1 MICKQCNNEID
12 GGSLVCPICLYTA
25 PLNEERK
32 KLTDLKDRQASLLRS
47 LCHSPLFLAF
57 TVCLSIV
64 ALATV
69 GSVVQ
74 GNVTDLLAAIFMAV
88 SAVGLWRSYFAK
100 DNRSLADALS
110 TSALYDGFLSVI
122 YVILAICDILA
133 TLGGATLAF
142 LVFDGVILESI
153 SSRIDELREIA
164 LLLMVVGLIFGFIM
178 AAMLFVVRSVF
189 ARRRRFIVNLS
200 RFAAEGSYTPC
211 RTATVGSYIIGAIN
225 IAGGVIL
232 LLMTLASSGITSLV
246 SIVLGLASSLGGDS
260 MAELAGY
267 AQAFSTIVIGTISL
281 GGISRLALGLYY
293 IISARFMK
301 SVDTEAMALRS
312 DIEHQN
318 VLRLDLERRTK
329 AEIERIQKSRTSPA
343 DTEKAAEP
351 AEKVA
356 EEAPVEAVN
365 ETVEEAPVK
374 AVNETAEETAP
385 TCEENETDEQPA
397 PDEEGADTS
406 CEKPET
412 EE

>member
-1 MICKQCNNEID
+1 M
-12 GGSLVCPICLYTA
+12 
-25 PLNEERK
+25 ERK

-88 SAVGLWRSYFAK
+88 SAVGMWRSYFAK

-133 TLGGATLAF
+133 TIGGATLAF

-365 ETVEEAPVK
+365 ETAEETAPVE

-385 TCEENETDEQPA
+385 ICEENEADEPV
-397 PDEEGADTS
+397 PDEETADTS